1 MSKETDKRWKGFV
14 IDWAEISDMDPIDY
28 ELKALNQQQVAILL
42 ALLQYQKWQTRWL
55 NLELS
60 NDELQAYIG
69 DIEYRLMQNEE
80 TMSIDYDAWYQAN
93 KAAIYDA
100 LNDVAKQIV
109 SGRTTNISV
118 GSDGAVS
125 DPTSGLPD
133 EELPTDDPETP
144 FDEAEAARSG
154 GASAVR
160 IGINTIWSNLNTW
173 YNAALPLA
181 TSQYRLKQIY
191 NLNEAEADSLVSQ
204 YYSDRQQAQPYV
216 TSFASTLD
224 AYLYCKSVTVQTIA
238 EWIYEVHTAN
248 QQAQA
253 SFIVPALTTEQLNTW
268 FAEGSKVP
276 SGDYI
281 AYSCVPIDPEEWIL
295 DAAYLPTA
303 VYKTGAQITKVN
315 HRTLVEVSGKV
326 FHPSDGSY
334 QDFYYHVAAN
344 GTKTFLGTA
353 SSQGSIQFNNPAKP
367 TQAKLP
373 FRPDGI
379 YASTIETTQA
389 DLYEFRRV
397 ISADKIAAGSTGFA
411 IKITDLGEVIS

>member
-1 MSKETDKRWKGFV
+1 MSSKAQQLKGYPLPATIETEETQSFCIIIPSGDEYRHAMIAQLTELGKWWRWKRDAARPTG
-14 IDWAEISDMDPIDY
+14 ASET
-28 ELKALNQQQVAILL
+28 ALVWRTLF
-42 ALLQYQKWQTRWL
+42 
-55 NLELS
+55 S
-60 NDELQAYIG
+60 V
-69 DIEYRLMQNEE
+69 EE
-80 TMSIDYDAWYQAN
+80 NCGMSIDYDAWYDAN
-93 KAAIYDA
+93 KRAIYDA
-100 LNDVAKQIV
+100 VNDIAKQII
-109 SGRTTNISV
+109 SGRTIDIVV
-118 GSDGAVS
+118 GGDGTVT
-125 DPTSGLPD
+125 DPTEGIPD

-160 IGINTIWSNLNTW
+160 IGINTIWANLNSW
-173 YNAALPLA
+173 YSAGVPLA

-191 NLNEAEADSLVSQ
+191 KLNEAEADSLVNQ

-216 TSFASTLD
+216 SSFANTLD
-224 AYLYCKSVTVQTIA
+224 AYLYCKSVTTQTIA

-253 SFIVPALTTEQLNTW
+253 SFIVPALTSEQLNTW

-281 AYSCVPIDPEEWIL
+281 AYSCVPIEPEEWVL
-295 DAAYLPTA
+295 DAAYLPTNT
-303 VYKTGAQITKVN
+303 YKTGAQITKLN
-315 HRTLVEVSGKV
+315 HRTLVEVSGKI

-353 SSQGSIQFNNPAKP
+353 TANGTIQFNNPPKP

-379 YASTIETTQA
+379 YASTIETVDD
-389 DLYEFRRV
+389 DLYSFRRV
-397 ISADKIAAGSTGFA
+397 IGADKIAAGSTGFT